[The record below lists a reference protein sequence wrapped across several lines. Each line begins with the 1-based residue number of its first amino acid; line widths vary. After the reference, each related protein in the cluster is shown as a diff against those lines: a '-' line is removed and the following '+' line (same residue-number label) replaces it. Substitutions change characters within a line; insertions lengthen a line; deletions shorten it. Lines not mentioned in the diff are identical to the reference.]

1 MWEKL
6 RARTV
11 GVRCFGQKKKKENLE
26 VLGVKT

>member
-11 GVRCFGQKKKKENLE
+11 GVRCFGQKKNENLE